1 MADKLHTL
9 TSNIIRFSAGEKPSA
24 DKFNAANEYFARSL
38 RDISKAI
45 GDIRDQGYPHVSDAN
60 KYTHLTGAWNPYEP
74 NPEGRPLD
82 IVNLARLIGPA
93 SNLNPKMLRFDKL
106 VVESISGLVMEYT
119 LAYPYS
125 SGTFVAGGET
135 VFTRVET
142 DYFTGTNQ
150 FRVSNGIV
158 YFSNTT
164 PSGANRSL
172 VYETS
177 SEGIFGGPNY
187 EGASFNVIPDPNQPS
202 KLSVV
207 ALANE
212 VNAYSID
219 LGNCTHQQSGIKSKE
234 SLLLSSLNAGEFNN
248 GVELRLPGWM
258 WEGDLPRFENGDSI
272 PEGFLVVKNL
282 TTNEVYQNANYY
294 FISPTEIHI
303 KGVSLCVDHE
313 FCVITV
319 GTDITTSIDDLRNK
333 LHLHKHDGSFGEGRV
348 SVKSLIDKFS
358 EYSRIVYGESS
369 IANNHFPMY
378 LHRSGFLPDSN
389 LNNGNNAMLG
399 VLLMGAISFNSLNP
413 TVNTV
418 IKNSPT
424 LETTEG
430 YESQHIWFTSPDCE
444 IYREDSAD
452 LKITN
457 SNYKAINVEAGG
469 VNLEAI
475 YGINLRTPK
484 TLEENGEIIE
494 LDTQNVFSYS
504 SDQTQVNSGRLIRLV
519 SEESIESQSNKF
531 EIEIKEKVE
540 EEEYFKVH
548 VNALDSNNDGSIIL
562 NKEKVELKQNNIDIL
577 SDNIILESKAK
588 DTKYYNISETL
599 DYLYRRGLIV
609 QKADSNYLKETYEI
623 DQKIS
628 TTQNTKSFFDSVKL
642 QDGRWVDEGFVGL
655 LDNEEEPSIFN
666 TFSDT
671 LAGNTKYLYDFRLS
685 DYEIVGPRRIFI
697 RSKYYLF
704 EALNNKNTILQTTS
718 FDNEE
723 KIENII
729 AYILQ
734 EEVDFKFLNY
744 EIIGSFLENDREVY
758 NTTGNKNIIFLFQNF
773 NQKNKKN
780 LIINKSDYLTTDSR
794 ISGTNY
800 LLRFNKPKY
809 VHFKMYE
816 YNAGLGTEYERK
828 IFVETNEDIN
838 LLELC
843 FSSINSA
850 GNLFQTAVPVAFRRV
865 LMNDIRFEIEVIENL
880 NDAIVNITGRYV
892 NV

>member
-9 TSNIIRFSAGEKPSA
+9 TSNIIKFSAGEKPSA

-93 SNLNPKMLRFDKL
+93 SNLNPKMLKFDKL
-106 VVESISGLVMEYT
+106 VAESISGLVMEYT
-119 LAYPYS
+119 LAYPYNDGS
-125 SGTFVAGGET
+125 FSAGGGA
-135 VFTRVET
+135 VLTRVET

-150 FRVSNGIV
+150 FRVSNGII

-164 PSGANRSL
+164 PGGVNRSL
-172 VYETS
+172 IYETS

-219 LGNCTHQQSGIKSKE
+219 LGNCTHQQSGIKSKD

-248 GVELRLPGWM
+248 GVELKLPGWM

-333 LHLHKHDGSFGEGRV
+333 LHLHKHDGSFGEGRI

-358 EYSRIVYGESS
+358 EYSSVVYGESS
-369 IANNHFPMY
+369 IPNNHFPMY
-378 LHRSGFLPDSN
+378 LHRSGFSLDSN

-399 VLLMGAISFNSLNP
+399 TLLMGATSFNSLSP
-413 TVNTV
+413 IVNTV

-430 YESQHIWFTSPDCE
+430 YQSQPILFTSPDCA

-469 VNLEAI
+469 INLEAM
-475 YGINLRTPK
+475 YGINLHTPK
-484 TLEENGEIIE
+484 ILEGNGEAIE
-494 LDTQNVFSYS
+494 LDTQNILSYS
-504 SDQTQVNSGRLIRLV
+504 SDQTQINSGRLIRII
-519 SEESIESQSNKF
+519 SEESIETQSNKF
-531 EIEIKEKVE
+531 EIEIKEKAE
-540 EEEYFKVH
+540 EEEYFKAY
-548 VNALDSNNDGSIIL
+548 VNALDSDNDGSIIL

-599 DYLYRRGLIV
+599 DYLYKRGLIV
-609 QKADSNYLKETYEI
+609 QKVDSNYLKETYEI

-628 TTQNTKSFFDSVKL
+628 TTQNTKSFFDSVKVS
-642 QDGRWVDEGFVGL
+642 DGRWAEAGFLDL
-655 LDNEEEPSIFN
+655 LDDEEEPSIFN
-666 TFSDT
+666 TFDVSGFDK
-671 LAGNTKYLYDFRLS
+671 KYIYNYQLS
-685 DYEIVGPRRIFI
+685 DYEIVDPYRIFI
-697 RSKYYLF
+697 RSKNYLF
-704 EALNNKNTILQTTS
+704 EALNNKNSVFQTTS

-723 KIENII
+723 KIENIT
-729 AYILQ
+729 AYLLQ

-744 EIIGSFLENDREVY
+744 EMIGNFLENDREVY
-758 NTTGNKNIIFLFQNF
+758 NTTGNKNIIFQFQNF
-773 NQKNKKN
+773 NQKNKKS
-780 LIINKSDYLTTDSR
+780 LIINKSDYFTADFR

-800 LLRFNKPKY
+800 LVRFDKPKY
-809 VHFKMYE
+809 VHFKMHE
-816 YNAGLGTEYERK
+816 YNAGLGTEYKRNV
-828 IFVETNEDIN
+828 FVEAGNNVN

-843 FSSINSA
+843 FNSVNSA
-850 GNLFQTAVPVAFRRV
+850 ENLFQADAPVGFRRV
-865 LMNDIRFEIEVIENL
+865 LMNDIRFEVEIIENL

-892 NV
+892 NA

>member
-9 TSNIIRFSAGEKPSA
+9 TSNIIKFSAGEKPSA

-93 SNLNPKMLRFDKL
+93 SNLNPKMLKFDKL
-106 VVESISGLVMEYT
+106 VAESISGLVMEYT
-119 LAYPYS
+119 LAYPYNDGS
-125 SGTFVAGGET
+125 FSAGGGA
-135 VFTRVET
+135 VLTRVET

-150 FRVSNGIV
+150 FRVSNGII

-164 PSGANRSL
+164 PGGVNRSL
-172 VYETS
+172 IYETS

-219 LGNCTHQQSGIKSKE
+219 LGNCTHQQSGIKSKD

-248 GVELRLPGWM
+248 GVELKLPGWM

-333 LHLHKHDGSFGEGRV
+333 LHLHKHDGSFGEGRI

-358 EYSRIVYGESS
+358 EYSSVVYGESS
-369 IANNHFPMY
+369 IPNNHFPMY
-378 LHRSGFLPDSN
+378 LHRSGFSLDSN

-399 VLLMGAISFNSLNP
+399 TLLMGATSFNSLSP
-413 TVNTV
+413 IVNTV

-430 YESQHIWFTSPDCE
+430 YQSQPILFTSPDCA

-469 VNLEAI
+469 INLEAM
-475 YGINLRTPK
+475 YGINLHTPK
-484 TLEENGEIIE
+484 ILEGNGEAIE
-494 LDTQNVFSYS
+494 LDTQNILSYS
-504 SDQTQVNSGRLIRLV
+504 SDQTQINSGRLIRII
-519 SEESIESQSNKF
+519 SEESIETQSNKF
-531 EIEIKEKVE
+531 EIEIKEKAE
-540 EEEYFKVH
+540 EEEYFKAY
-548 VNALDSNNDGSIIL
+548 VNALDSDNDGSIIL

-599 DYLYRRGLIV
+599 DYLYKRGLIV
-609 QKADSNYLKETYEI
+609 QKVDSNYLKETYEI

-628 TTQNTKSFFDSVKL
+628 TTQNTKSFFDSVKVL
-642 QDGRWVDEGFVGL
+642 DGRWAEAGFLDL
-655 LDNEEEPSIFN
+655 LDDEEEPSIFN
-666 TFSDT
+666 TFDVSGFDK
-671 LAGNTKYLYDFRLS
+671 KYIYNYQLS
-685 DYEIVGPRRIFI
+685 DYEIVDPYRIFI
-697 RSKYYLF
+697 RSKNYLF
-704 EALNNKNTILQTTS
+704 EALNNKNSVFQTTS

-723 KIENII
+723 KIENIT
-729 AYILQ
+729 AYLLQ

-744 EIIGSFLENDREVY
+744 EMIGNFLENDREVY
-758 NTTGNKNIIFLFQNF
+758 NTTGNKNIIFQFQNF
-773 NQKNKKN
+773 NQKNKKS
-780 LIINKSDYLTTDSR
+780 LIINKSDYFTADFR

-800 LLRFNKPKY
+800 LVRFDKPKY
-809 VHFKMYE
+809 VHFKMHE
-816 YNAGLGTEYERK
+816 YNAGLGTEYKRNV
-828 IFVETNEDIN
+828 FVEAGNNVN

-843 FSSINSA
+843 FDSVNSA

-865 LMNDIRFEIEVIENL
+865 LMNDIRFEVEIIENL

-892 NV
+892 NA

>member
-9 TSNIIRFSAGEKPSA
+9 TSNIIKFSAGEKPSA

-93 SNLNPKMLRFDKL
+93 SNLNPKMLKFDKL
-106 VVESISGLVMEYT
+106 VAESISGLVMEYT
-119 LAYPYS
+119 LAYPYNDGS
-125 SGTFVAGGET
+125 FSAGGGA
-135 VFTRVET
+135 VLTRVET

-150 FRVSNGIV
+150 FRVSNGII

-164 PSGANRSL
+164 PGGVNRSL
-172 VYETS
+172 IYETS

-219 LGNCTHQQSGIKSKE
+219 LGNCTHQQSGIKSKD

-248 GVELRLPGWM
+248 GVELKLPGWM

-333 LHLHKHDGSFGEGRV
+333 LHLHKHDGSFGEGRI

-358 EYSRIVYGESS
+358 EYSSVVYGESS
-369 IANNHFPMY
+369 IPNNHFPMY
-378 LHRSGFLPDSN
+378 LHRSGFSLDSN

-399 VLLMGAISFNSLNP
+399 TLLMGATSFNSLSP
-413 TVNTV
+413 IVNTV

-430 YESQHIWFTSPDCE
+430 YQSQPILFTSPDCA

-469 VNLEAI
+469 INLEAI
-475 YGINLRTPK
+475 YGINLHTPK
-484 TLEENGEIIE
+484 TLEGNGEAIE
-494 LDTQNVFSYS
+494 LDTQNILSYS
-504 SDQTQVNSGRLIRLV
+504 SDQTQINSGRLIRII
-519 SEESIESQSNKF
+519 SEESIETQSNKF
-531 EIEIKEKVE
+531 EIEIKEKAE
-540 EEEYFKVH
+540 EEEYFKAY
-548 VNALDSNNDGSIIL
+548 VNALDSDNDGSIIL

-599 DYLYRRGLIV
+599 DYLYKRGLIV
-609 QKADSNYLKETYEI
+609 QKVDSNYLKETYEI

-628 TTQNTKSFFDSVKL
+628 TTQNTKSFFDSVKVL
-642 QDGRWVDEGFVGL
+642 DGRWAEAGFLDL
-655 LDNEEEPSIFN
+655 LDDEEEPSIFN
-666 TFSDT
+666 TFDVSGFDK
-671 LAGNTKYLYDFRLS
+671 KYIYNYQLS
-685 DYEIVGPRRIFI
+685 DYEIVDPYRIFI
-697 RSKYYLF
+697 RSKNYLF
-704 EALNNKNTILQTTS
+704 EALNNKNSVFQTTS

-723 KIENII
+723 KIENIT
-729 AYILQ
+729 AYLLQ

-744 EIIGSFLENDREVY
+744 EMIGNFLENDREVY
-758 NTTGNKNIIFLFQNF
+758 NTTGNKNIIFQFQNF
-773 NQKNKKN
+773 NQKNKKS
-780 LIINKSDYLTTDSR
+780 LIINKSDYFTADFR

-800 LLRFNKPKY
+800 LVRFDKPKY
-809 VHFKMYE
+809 VHFKMHE

-843 FSSINSA
+843 FDSVNSA

-865 LMNDIRFEIEVIENL
+865 LMNDIRFEVEIIENL

-892 NV
+892 NA